1 VEPGPVAGLTA
12 RDVRLALDGRSVL
25 ARAALTVPRGA
36 VTALVAPS
44 GAGKSSLLR
53 CLNRL
58 LEPDGGTIELGGVDI
73 RRIPPREL
81 RRRVGLVGQAP
92 VMLPGTVAENVAYA
106 LPDAGPREVAE
117 ALDAAGL
124 PGAFADRPAERLSGG
139 ERARV
144 ALARAFA
151 RAPEVL
157 LLDEPTAALDAATA
171 ALVGATLR
179 ELARGGLGICLAV
192 HDLPF
197 AHAIADRVVGLDDV
211 APPTDGTAGPDDV
224 APPADDDRAAP

>member
-25 ARAALTVPRGA
+25 AGAALTVPRGA

-58 LEPDGGTIELGGVDI
+58 LEPDGGTIELDGVDI

-81 RRRVGLVGQAP
+81 RRRVGLVAQAP
-92 VMLPGTVAENVAYA
+92 VVLPGTVADNVAYA
-106 LPDAGPREVAE
+106 LPDAGPREVE
-117 ALDAAGL
+117 RALDSAGL
-124 PGAFADRPAERLSGG
+124 PASFAVRPAERLSGG

-151 RAPEVL
+151 RAPEIL
-157 LLDEPTAALDAATA
+157 LLDEPTAALDRETA

-179 ELARGGLGICLAV
+179 ELARGGLGVCLAV

-197 AHAIADRVVGLDDV
+197 ARTIADRVVGLDDV
-211 APPTDGTAGPDDV
+211 APGGDGGRDG
-224 APPADDDRAAP
+224 DRAAP